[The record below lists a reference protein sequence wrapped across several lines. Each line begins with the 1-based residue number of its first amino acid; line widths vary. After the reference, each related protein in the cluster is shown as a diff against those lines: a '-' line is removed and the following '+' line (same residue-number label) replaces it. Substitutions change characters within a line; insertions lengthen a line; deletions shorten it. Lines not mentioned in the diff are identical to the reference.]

1 MPAME
6 TGRRS
11 AVTLRFDDPE
21 LEARFRDER
30 AVELRPFVRVGF
42 AMASLIWLL
51 GVLTIPYATTQNV
64 RLVQS
69 IALGFAIATVCGLV
83 STRWLRS
90 FAGLQGLAAAFCGAS
105 GFVLLTGTLL
115 MGHFERYGALLLMAA
130 LAYAFTTLQIRFVLG
145 VLSQLPYVVAYA
157 AIAFATGRA
166 VALSLDLLVLFWTLL
181 VIGFTAYVLESSAR
195 DLFVQRLLNERQQ
208 REIEREKEKSERL
221 LLNVLPQTIAARLKE
236 REERIA
242 ERFDEATVLFAD
254 IVGFT
259 PLSASMEPEQIVAL
273 LDDLFTKFDA
283 LAERHGLEKIKT
295 IGDAYMVVG
304 GVPQPRADHAEA
316 VAQMALEMVSAVA
329 GHRAGLSV
337 RVGVHSGPVVAGVIG
352 RKKFIYDLWGD
363 TVNTASRMESHG
375 LPGAV
380 QITPETWQRIQHS
393 FSAEPRGSVEIKGKG
408 PMNTLLLTGRPEN
421 AKARS

>member
-1 MPAME
+1 M
-6 TGRRS
+6 S
-11 AVTLRFDDPE
+11 TL
-21 LEARFRDER
+21 
-30 AVELRPFVRVGF
+30 
-42 AMASLIWLL
+42 
-51 GVLTIPYATTQNV
+51 
-64 RLVQS
+64 
-69 IALGFAIATVCGLV
+69 CGLV
-83 STRWLRS
+83 ATRWLRS
-90 FAGLQGLAAAFCGAS
+90 FAALQGLPAAFCGVS
-105 GFVLLTGTLL
+105 GFVILAGALL
-115 MGHFERYGALLLMAA
+115 MGSFERYAALCLMAA
-130 LAYAFTTLQIRFVLG
+130 MTYAFTTLQIRFVLG

-166 VALSLDLLVLFWTLL
+166 SALSLDLLVLFWTLL

-221 LLNVLPQTIAARLKE
+221 LLNVLPQAIAARLKE

-242 ERFDEATVLFAD
+242 ERFDDATVLFAD

-259 PLSASMEPEQIVAL
+259 SLSASMEPEKIVAL
-273 LDDLFTKFDA
+273 LDELFTKFDA

-316 VAQMALEMVSAVA
+316 VAQMALEMISAVA
-329 GHRAGLSV
+329 GHGDGLSV

-375 LPGAV
+375 LPGVV
-380 QITPETWQRIQHS
+380 QITPETWQRIQHA
-393 FSAEPRGSVEIKGKG
+393 FSAEPRGTVDVKGKG
-408 PMNTLLLTGRPEN
+408 PMKTLLLTGRS
-421 AKARS
+421 ARAETGAG